1 MDSTVVFG
9 TISLSSN
16 LSRTAS
22 IFSATFS
29 ATYFYYEKS
38 ELYLKKKDTKQ
49 NFGIGGIS
57 ISLVLQSNLSKYF

>member
-9 TISLSSN
+9 TISLGSN
-16 LSRTAS
+16 PSRTAS

-38 ELYLKKKDTKQ
+38 ERYLKKKDTKQ
-49 NFGIGGIS
+49 NFG
-57 ISLVLQSNLSKYF
+57 

>member
-38 ELYLKKKDTKQ
+38 ELYLKKKDTKP
-49 NFGIGGIS
+49 NFG
-57 ISLVLQSNLSKYF
+57 

>member
-1 MDSTVVFG
+1 MDSTGVFG
-9 TISLSSN
+9 TSSLSSN

-22 IFSATFS
+22 SFSATFS

-49 NFGIGGIS
+49 NFGTWIWGS
-57 ISLVLQSNLSKYF
+57 SPYETAK